1 MTEVITHRPLRTRLE
16 STYNFKK
23 KNMKNINKIL
33 GLGIA
38 LPILMLVISCS
49 EDFLDV
55 EPKGTTLEENYY
67 SNEAEAYSALVA
79 VYDVLGKQSRGFENM
94 IAFLNSGSDDHYA
107 GGGSSSDG
115 TQLQV
120 FSNYTISESTVATSF
135 WSDFY
140 QGIFRANTLL
150 TKLPDVDMSDA
161 TKARFTAE
169 TKALRAIYYF
179 ELVRLF
185 RNIPLITAPLDT
197 DEIYTVTQADP
208 TEVYAQIETDL
219 LEAIPDL
226 PVTLDLAN
234 EAGRL
239 TQGAAK
245 ALLGK
250 VYLYQGKNSEAASQ
264 LAEVNG
270 TPGSTSP
277 YGYKLLD
284 DFSDLWDV
292 DNIYNSESII
302 EIAHTDKSNAD
313 WWFWGAGDDE
323 GNSLNVMVGP
333 RGYVRTS
340 GSTAPDYAAGWG
352 FNIITQSLYDA
363 LDGDPRFDATIEDLQ
378 SYVEAG
384 EVELEESYQY
394 TGYYL
399 KKFMPLTSDQSTG
412 GGATELNYKQHTY
425 MMRLADTYLL
435 EAEALGG
442 TGARAQALLDA
453 VRARVGLPSVP
464 VSMDA
469 ILNERRLEL
478 AGEGHRWYDLVRTGR
493 AATVLAD
500 RGFVA
505 GKNEILPIP
514 LTELENTLLEQNPN
528 Y

>member
-1 MTEVITHRPLRTRLE
+1 M
-16 STYNFKK
+16 KK
-23 KNMKNINKIL
+23 IKNIL
-33 GLGIA
+33 SLGIA
-38 LPILMLVISCS
+38 LPMIILMVSCS
-49 EDFLDV
+49 EDFLEV
-55 EPKGTTLEENYY
+55 QPKGTTLEENYY
-67 SNEAEAYSALVA
+67 SNEAEAYSGLVA
-79 VYDVLGKQSRGFENM
+79 VYDVIGKQSRGFENM
-94 IAFLNSGSDDHYA
+94 IALLNSGSDDHFT

-115 TQLQV
+115 SQLQV
-120 FSNYTISESTVATSF
+120 FSNYTISESTVATSY

-150 TKLPDVDMSDA
+150 TKLPGVDMADA
-161 TKARFTAE
+161 SKARFTAE

-185 RNIPLITAPLDT
+185 KNIPLITSPLGT
-197 DEIYTVTQADP
+197 DEIYSITQANPSD
-208 TEVYAQIETDL
+208 VYAQIETDL
-219 LEAIPDL
+219 TEAIPDL
-226 PVTLDLAN
+226 PVSLDLGN

-270 TPGSTSP
+270 TPGTTSP
-277 YGYKLLD
+277 FGYKLLD
-284 DFSDLWDV
+284 NFSDLWAV
-292 DNIYNSESII
+292 GNNYHSESII

-313 WWFWGAGDDE
+313 WWFWGSGADE

-333 RGYVRTS
+333 RGYVRSS

-352 FNIITQSLYDA
+352 FNVITQSLYDA
-363 LDGDPRFDATIEDLQ
+363 MNGDPRFDSTIEDLQ
-378 SYVEAG
+378 SYVDAG
-384 EVELEESYQY
+384 EVQLEESYQY

-399 KKFMPLTSDQSTG
+399 KKFMPLKADESTG
-412 GGATELNYKQHTY
+412 GGATVLNYKQHTY

-442 TGARAQALLDA
+442 SGARAQALLDA

-469 ILNERRLEL
+469 IMNERRLEL

-493 AATVLAD
+493 ATATLAD
-500 RGFVA
+500 KGFVA
-505 GKNEILPIP
+505 GKHEILPIP
-514 LTELENTLLEQNPN
+514 LPEL
-528 Y
+528 

>member
-1 MTEVITHRPLRTRLE
+1 M
-16 STYNFKK
+16 KK
-23 KNMKNINKIL
+23 IKSIMS
-33 GLGIA
+33 LGIT
-38 LPILMLVISCS
+38 LPIIILIVSCS
-49 EDFLDV
+49 ENFLEV

-67 SNEAEAYSALVA
+67 SNEAEAYSGLVA

-94 IAFLNSGSDDHYA
+94 IALLNSGSDDHFT
-107 GGGSSSDG
+107 GGGSSADG
-115 TQLQV
+115 SQLQV
-120 FSNYTISESTVATSF
+120 FSNYTISESTVATSY

-150 TKLPDVDMSDA
+150 TKLPSVDMSDA
-161 TKARFTAE
+161 SKARFTAE

-185 RNIPLITAPLDT
+185 KNIPLITSPLGT
-197 DEIYTVTQADP
+197 DEIYSVTQADP
-208 TEVYAQIETDL
+208 SDVYVQIETDL
-219 LEAIPDL
+219 LEAISGL
-226 PVTLDLAN
+226 PVTLDLTN

-270 TPGSTSP
+270 TPGATSP
-277 YGYKLLD
+277 FGYKLLD
-284 DFSDLWDV
+284 NFSDLWV
-292 DNIYNSESII
+292 VGNNYHSESII

-313 WWFWGAGDDE
+313 WGNWGWSNDE

-333 RGYVRTS
+333 RGFVRTA

-352 FNIITQSLYDA
+352 FSIITQSLYDA
-363 LDGDPRFDATIEDLQ
+363 LLGDPRFNSTIEDIQALNDAGQ
-378 SYVEAG
+378 VEY
-384 EVELEESYQY
+384 EESYQN

-399 KKFMPLTSDQSTG
+399 KKFMPLTSDVSTG
-412 GGATELNYKQHTY
+412 GGASVLNYKQHTY
-425 MMRLADTYLL
+425 MIRLADTYLL

-453 VRARVGLPSVP
+453 VRARVGLSPTP
-464 VSMDA
+464 VSIDA
-469 ILNERRLEL
+469 IINERRLEL

-500 RGFVA
+500 KGFTS

-514 LTELENTLLEQNPN
+514 LPELENTLLVQNPN

>member
-1 MTEVITHRPLRTRLE
+1 
-16 STYNFKK
+16 
-23 KNMKNINKIL
+23 MKRVNNI
-33 GLGIA
+33 IA
-38 LPILMLVISCS
+38 AGVAMATMVLTVSCS
-49 EDFLDV
+49 EDFLEV
-55 EPKGTTLEENYY
+55 EPKGTALEENYY
-67 SNEAEAYSALVA
+67 SNEAEAYSGLVA
-79 VYDVLGKQSRGFENM
+79 VYDVIGKQSRGFENM
-94 IAFLNSGSDDHYA
+94 IALLNSGSDDHFA

-115 TQLQV
+115 TQFQV
-120 FSNYTISESTVATSF
+120 FSNYTISEATVGTSY

-150 TKLPDVDMSDA
+150 TKLPDVDMPNT

-169 TKALRAIYYF
+169 SKALRAVYYF

-185 RNIPLITAPLDT
+185 KNIPLITTPIST
-197 DEIYTVTQADP
+197 DAIYDVTQADP
-208 TEVYAQIETDL
+208 SEVYSQIETDL

-226 PVTLDLAN
+226 PITLDLSN

-250 VYLYQGKNSEAASQ
+250 VYLYQGKNVEAASQ

-270 TPGSTSP
+270 TPGSTSA

-284 DFSDLWDV
+284 NFSDLWIV
-292 DNIYNSESII
+292 GNNYNSESII

-333 RGYVRTS
+333 RGFVRTS

-352 FNIITQSLYDA
+352 FNIITQGLYDA
-363 LDGDPRFDATIEDLQ
+363 LSGDPRFDATIEDLQ
-378 SYVEAG
+378 SFRETG
-384 EVELEESYQY
+384 EVELEENYQY
-394 TGYYL
+394 TGYFL
-399 KKFMPLTSDQSTG
+399 KKFMPLNADVSTG
-412 GGATELNYKQHTY
+412 GGASVLNYKQHTY

-442 TGARAQALLDA
+442 SGARAQALLDA

-464 VSMDA
+464 VTMEA

-493 AATVLAD
+493 ATTALAD

-505 GKNEILPIP
+505 GKHEILPIP